1 MNNHLSEIVNRKIN
15 SFRNNKIL
23 LNLPITNNLP
33 NQKFITYYSSTER
46 KNNLRINNNQYN
58 KPYIISNENPVESKK
73 YFNYKKKKIYETI
86 NEDPLIKNIKLHFKT
101 LEGKIDKIREV
112 VSNSNSKN
120 KNNNI
125 NYNVYNIQK
134 SRNVFP
140 INQIKYETISQYNNF
155 PITDNFNQININIKT
170 PNFKNENYKTNK
182 RNNNR
187 SLNNLDFYKIKNNN
201 LNNQEVKNSFLKE
214 VNVAKISFTPQLNES
229 SINDCD
235 IGKLSIQ
242 INGNKTL
249 KKDSIDNELNLS
261 QLANDII
268 RTFDLDSNSKEKNSE
283 KKFNNNFKFN
293 SKVNNFMNKC
303 NVEKLKNERMINNII
318 SDNNYFCFTPKKK
331 IEKDKIL
338 IFKDFQNKKIEK
350 SSERENKKEKNKMLE
365 NEEKN
370 EINEEKLEDEILN
383 EIMKSVEENKNKQNK
398 KSKNISFDLNSNVQI
413 IYNENEEITKIQI
426 FQKDKLIKPKNKN
439 LKKTNKQNKSI
450 ILPFKKEEILIDN
463 NYISAELKDEIEL
476 CGLVEKNEEEIKER
490 I

>member
-201 LNNQEVKNSFLKE
+201 LNNQEVQNSFLKE

-338 IFKDFQNKKIEK
+338 ILKENQNKKNEK
-350 SSERENKKEKNKMLE
+350 FLERENKKEK
-365 NEEKN
+365 
-370 EINEEKLEDEILN
+370 
-383 EIMKSVEENKNKQNK
+383 K
-398 KSKNISFDLNSNVQI
+398 K
-413 IYNENEEITKIQI
+413 
-426 FQKDKLIKPKNKN
+426 
-439 LKKTNKQNKSI
+439 KKR
-450 ILPFKKEEILIDN
+450 KK
-463 NYISAELKDEIEL
+463 
-476 CGLVEKNEEEIKER
+476 
-490 I
+490 